1 MAQIA
6 YCTDEKGYYTHSE
19 YCAIDPIESARQ
31 GHDIYVLPAGGYVD
45 APSIADGCVAKR
57 VNGAWNNVENHIGE
71 KGYINGVATEI
82 KEYGSLPEGWSI
94 TPPAPTLEDQLAA
107 IEAKYAGK
115 QAELD
120 SALVNALW
128 VGGPQEAS
136 IRGSLMTKRQKLI
149 DDRDA
154 EIAALF
160 A

>member
-1 MAQIA
+1 MKA
-6 YCTDEKGYYTHSE
+6 YIKKNTDG
-19 YCAIDPIESARQ
+19 
-31 GHDIYVLPAGGYVD
+31 DIILCSQEPFEGSVEVDYGVVRGWDGRLYKAGEE
-45 APSIADGCVAKR
+45 P
-57 VNGAWNNVENHIGE
+57 
-71 KGYINGVATEI
+71 
-82 KEYGSLPEGWSI
+82 
-94 TPPAPTLEDQLAA
+94 TPPAPSIEDQLAA

-128 VGGPQEAS
+128 VDGPQEAS
-136 IRGSLMTKRQKLI
+136 IRGSLMAKRQKLI